1 MWWRDEYGGT
11 VVRDGGGS
19 TRAVVGFVF
28 VLMVVAFVFGFSVAG
43 SEALN
48 PGLTELR
55 LEQAAAVRAQAEADA
70 AESARYTAVAVEAAR
85 VRKADNEV
93 LRVRAVEAGLGAA
106 AAVVALIGAAVAY
119 RVACLLY
126 TSDAAD
132 E

>member
-70 AESARYTAVAVEAAR
+70 AESATT
-85 VRKADNEV
+85 
-93 LRVRAVEAGLGAA
+93 AA
-106 AAVVALIGAAVAY
+106 AAPSPASTVRTRSTSLSALRTRAASTATAV
-119 RVACLLY
+119 
-126 TSDAAD
+126 
-132 E
+132 